1 VKRIFVLIAAALAAV
16 VGSIGLWAGVA
27 SAHHP
32 IVSGQTPCL
41 TGGTWTVH
49 WTVSNSESA
58 ADRIMTFDSATVAGV
73 PVSLSPG
80 HVPAN
85 GSASGTSTYSAATQS
100 ATLIVAA
107 RWTYTTPNVTASG
120 QYTVA
125 KPAAC
130 VQPTTTTTVAPT
142 TTTVAPTT
150 TTVAPTTT
158 TVAPTTTTVAPTTS
172 IAVDPT
178 TSAPAVTTSAPEVD
192 DTTSHRVPVTP
203 PPALQVA
210 AVQVS
215 AATPTNLL
223 PATGTSSLPL
233 VAGAAG
239 LLLGGAGLVMAA
251 RRRGATV

>member
-1 VKRIFVLIAAALAAV
+1 
-16 VGSIGLWAGVA
+16 
-27 SAHHP
+27 
-32 IVSGQTPCL
+32 
-41 TGGTWTVH
+41 
-49 WTVSNSESA
+49 
-58 ADRIMTFDSATVAGV
+58 
-73 PVSLSPG
+73 
-80 HVPAN
+80 
-85 GSASGTSTYSAATQS
+85 
-100 ATLIVAA
+100 
-107 RWTYTTPNVTASG
+107 
-120 QYTVA
+120 
-125 KPAAC
+125 
-130 VQPTTTTTVAPT
+130 
-142 TTTVAPTT
+142 
-150 TTVAPTTT
+150 
-158 TVAPTTTTVAPTTS
+158 
-172 IAVDPT
+172 VDPT

>member
-1 VKRIFVLIAAALAAV
+1 MKRIFVLIAAALAAV

-150 TTVAPTTT
+150 
-158 TVAPTTTTVAPTTS
+158 S